1 MTHSPESLRQH
12 SLILTAHAKRVR
24 EAAEAARLRSIEAR
38 AMAQA
43 ASASAR
49 THRTNSE
56 AATCRNAVRAHVSL
70 NYPAGN

>member
-1 MTHSPESLRQH
+1 MTHSPEPLRRH
-12 SLILTAHAKRVR
+12 SLVLTAHAKRVR

-38 AMAQA
+38 TMAQV
-43 ASASAR
+43 ASTSAGA
-49 THRTNSE
+49 HRTNSE